1 MAIKFDLHI
10 SATSVED
17 LKVQLKQTLA
27 DLEAA
32 EAKSQDVVAPNNN
45 NNTETAYKQKI
56 AEKTKAA
63 MDKKKANLQR
73 FTGQVYGW
81 DVDENDSLI
90 PNWDEQQKILMIRE
104 MLLHNFSY
112 SQIAKD
118 FNKSEFVGKNGGK
131 FTSGIISRIAS
142 NKLHERVVEFEGPDL
157 TRYLIRKTRLEQKE
171 SEVRA
176 KALERGLIKLP
187 KPQPSKKAEAKARKA
202 LKKVKPKKV
211 KPTIKNPFIKTAK
224 DQAEMSEV
232 VLQKLNR
239 RYTPLNTP
247 FGWRRNSDNYIA
259 PFEPEQMLIARWRNL
274 HYGDK
279 VSLAK
284 IAHIASKSKIPTER
298 KPNGKTR
305 WGKIEIERILTNP
318 INAYYNNIHRNEIAS
333 NYWQATEMNTQKKQK
348 KAKKQKKTKKYRKL
362 SKKDKAQ
369 LIHLARDGKTV
380 AEASRITGITYNTI
394 WGWASRN
401 GVTFAKT
408 PVVIRQPKSV
418 KPKKQKKTKKA
429 EKKLARVHPWKQER
443 LSDEVSFSLWCE
455 EKLVSIIMK
464 EKTFVIGTRL
474 IEAWFKDVKPNDGE
488 NYARWAHIHQEA
500 IMTHVKK
507 AFNLI
512 RKNASSYVSV
522 QDAGDNCVL
531 MVERPQQLTTEILEK
546 AFEGWTD
553 LGVE

>member
-10 SATSVED
+10 SATSVKD
-17 LKVQLKQTLA
+17 LKAQLKQALA
-27 DLEAA
+27 DLEVA
-32 EAKSQDVVAPNNN
+32 EAKPQEVVAPNNN
-45 NNTETAYKQKI
+45 TATAYKQEI

-63 MDKKKANLQR
+63 MDKKKANLER

-81 DVDENDSLI
+81 DVDENNSLI
-90 PNWDEQQKILMIRE
+90 PNWDEQQKILMMRE

-112 SQIAKD
+112 SQVAKE
-118 FNKSEFVGKNGGK
+118 FNKTGFVGKSGGK
-131 FTSGIISRIAS
+131 FTSGIISRITS

-171 SEVRA
+171 AEVRA
-176 KALERGLIKLP
+176 KALEQGLIKSP
-187 KPQPSKKAEAKARKA
+187 KTQPSKKAEAKARKA

-211 KPTIKNPFIKTAK
+211 EPTIKNPFIETA
-224 DQAEMSEV
+224 EGMPPV

-259 PFEPEQMLIARWRNL
+259 PFEPEQMIIAEWRSL
-274 HYGDK
+274 HYGKK
-279 VSLAK
+279 VSFAK
-284 IAHIASKSKIPTER
+284 IAHVASKSKLPTER
-298 KPNGKTR
+298 KPDGKVR
-305 WGKIEIERILTNP
+305 WNKLEIKRILTNP
-318 INAYYNNIHRNEIAS
+318 INAYYNKHYGKTDDDTVS
-333 NYWQATEMNTQKKQK
+333 TYWQSNKMNTQKKQK
-348 KAKKQKKTKKYRKL
+348 KAKKNRRL
-362 SKKDKAQ
+362 SEKDKQQ
-369 LIHLARDGKTV
+369 LVKLAIRGKTV
-380 AEASRITGITYNTI
+380 TEASKITGIAYNTI
-394 WGWASRN
+394 WSWAARTK
-401 GVTFAKT
+401 VTFDKT
-408 PVVIRQPKSV
+408 PIIKQTKSV

-429 EKKLARVHPWKQER
+429 EKKLAPVHPWKQER
-443 LSDEVSFSLWCE
+443 LSSEVSFTLWCE
-455 EKLVSIIMK
+455 ENLIPIIMK
-464 EKTFVIGTRL
+464 EKTFVIGSRL
-474 IEAWFKDVKPNDGE
+474 IEAWFKAVKPNYGE
-488 NYARWAHIHQEA
+488 NYAQWGRIHQEA

>member
-32 EAKSQDVVAPNNN
+32 EAKSQDVVAPNND
-45 NNTETAYKQKI
+45 TETAYKQQI

-81 DVDENDSLI
+81 DVDENDNLI
-90 PNWDEQQKILMIRE
+90 PNWDEQQKILMMRE

-157 TRYLIRKTRLEQKE
+157 TRYLIRKARLEQQE
-171 SEVRA
+171 AAVRA
-176 KALERGLIKLP
+176 KALEQGLIKLP
-187 KPQPSKKAEAKARKA
+187 KSQPSKKAEAKARKA
-202 LKKVKPKKV
+202 LKEVKPKKV

-259 PFEPEQMLIARWRNL
+259 PFEPEQMIIAEWRSL
-274 HYGDK
+274 HYGEK
-279 VSLAK
+279 VSFAK
-284 IAHIASKSKIPTER
+284 IAHAASKSKLPTER
-298 KPNGKTR
+298 KPNGKVR
-305 WGKIEIERILTNP
+305 WSKLEVKRILTNP
-318 INAYYNNIHRNEIAS
+318 INSYYHQTHAKMSKVVAPEKA
-333 NYWQATEMNTQKKQK
+333 K
-348 KAKKQKKTKKYRKL
+348 KAKKAKK
-362 SKKDKAQ
+362 
-369 LIHLARDGKTV
+369 
-380 AEASRITGITYNTI
+380 
-394 WGWASRN
+394 
-401 GVTFAKT
+401 
-408 PVVIRQPKSV
+408 P
-418 KPKKQKKTKKA
+418 KKTKKA
-429 EKKLARVHPWKQER
+429 EKKLAPVHPWKQER
-443 LSDEVSFSLWCE
+443 LSNEVSFSLWCE
-455 EKLVSIIMK
+455 EKLIPIIMK

-474 IEAWFKDVKPNDGE
+474 VEAWFKDVKPGYSE
-488 NYARWAHIHQEA
+488 NYAQWANIHQKA